1 MDYED
6 EYESEL
12 DNDEAKQMLDELAAE
27 LVELGRPEEEE
38 VLLDFDDDT
47 QEDVAVESEEEDGV
61 ARTGVRFADTDD
73 NESDTEGIVRSYS
86 DNGVEVGAKRVLRP
100 RHNRSYFSQG
110 VKMRRT
116 ERYRREKSRFG
127 QAYLQR
133 KNPPVP
139 NVLRNRRAMRR
150 KARMKRLRVS
160 LYQAIKKRIDTQR
173 KGAQLQGNHKYERS
187 IREHM
192 HNLAFQQVGNTNKG
206 EYDADEALVV
216 ARVIQQ
222 IRDGVNGG
230 IDGQDGVSF
239 IQQYKGLKIFKE
251 RGKDAAMKELDQLI
265 KHSCWTRISIEKLKL
280 TERKKAVDAMMLLAE
295 KNDGITIKG
304 RCVFKGNETRDWLSR
319 EDTASPTASHE
330 AIICTGVIDAHEG
343 RNVMS

>member
-1 MDYED
+1 NEGMDYED

-12 DNDEAKQMLDELAAE
+12 DDVEAKQMLDELAAE
-27 LVELGRPEEEE
+27 LVELGRSDEEE
-38 VLLDFDDDT
+38 VLFEFDDDTQEDVTDDDT
-47 QEDVAVESEEEDGV
+47 QEDVAVGSDEEDGV

-86 DNGVEVGAKRVLRP
+86 DDGVEVGAKRVLRP

-110 VKMRRT
+110 VKMRPT

-160 LYQAIKKRIDTQR
+160 LYQAIKKRIDTRR
-173 KGAQLQGNHKYERS
+173 KGAQMQGNLKYERS
-187 IREHM
+187 IRERM
-192 HNLAFQQVGNTNKG
+192 HNLAFQQFGNTNKG

-216 ARVIQQ
+216 ACVIQQ

-230 IDGQDGVSF
+230 IDGQDGVLF
-239 IQQYKGLKIFKE
+239 IQQYYLNKGLKIFKE

-265 KHSCWTRISIEKLKL
+265 KRSCWKPISIEKLKP

-295 KNDGITIKG
+295 KNDGVTIKG

-319 EDTASPTASHE
+319 EDTASPTAS
-330 AIICTGVIDAHEG
+330 
-343 RNVMS
+343 